1 MVSNIKHTNSI
12 FFKKPI
18 NALDEMAGYEAL
30 WTESKTSFKSLAEKF
45 RNNPHLL
52 PSDFYSKSDLKKI
65 SEEVIE
71 KFQNAN
77 LFDYKF
83 CLFQTIDYP
92 QKLRDAENPIEFFY
106 YRGNLDFAFSP
117 KSIAVVGSRN
127 ASEDGIKRTK
137 KLVKSLVENS
147 FTIYSGLAR
156 GIDTAAHKTAIE
168 LGGKTVAVI
177 GTPITEVYPKENSEL
192 QQHIANSHLLI
203 SQVPILRY
211 LKQSIQGNRL
221 FFPARNITMSALTD
235 ATVIVEASETS
246 GTLIQARAALK
257 QNRKL
262 FILDNCF
269 KNSNLTW
276 PAKFAER
283 GAIRVRNFDDINMAI
298 RI

>member
-1 MVSNIKHTNSI
+1 
-12 FFKKPI
+12 
-18 NALDEMAGYEAL
+18 LD
-30 WTESKTSFKSLAEKF
+30 KF
-45 RNNPHLL
+45 
-52 PSDFYSKSDLKKI
+52 Y
-65 SEEVIE
+65 
-71 KFQNAN
+71 
-77 LFDYKF
+77 
-83 CLFQTIDYP
+83 LFQTIDYP

-192 QQHIANSHLLI
+192 QQYIANSHLLI

-211 LKQSIQGNRL
+211 SKQSIQGNRL

-269 KNSNLTW
+269 KNPNLTW

-298 RI
+298 RIEKNT